1 MAEGDWTG
9 RLQDIANV
17 SDGNWTNI
25 LPKTLLLPVIAFFAS
40 LADAIGAFF
49 DIPINTGLAL
59 GEGIG
64 DLIDSFLGG
73 GANIIQSGAA
83 ESAASLGSGIWAQ
96 FGPLT
101 YAVAIGSVVL
111 GALII
116 ARARS
121 EESTSNIFP
130 GAGGIDAPEWL
141 PFVGAE
147 EGEE

>member
-1 MAEGDWTG
+1 MGKWTK
-9 RLQDIANV
+9 RLESIANV
-17 SDGNWTNI
+17 SNGNWTNI

-49 DIPINTGLAL
+49 GIPINTGQALA
-59 GEGIG
+59 EGAEALIG
-64 DLIDSFLGG
+64 SFLGG

-96 FGPLT
+96 FGPLSF
-101 YAVAIGSVVL
+101 AVSIGSVVL

-130 GAGGIDAPEWL
+130 GVGGIDAPEWL

-147 EGEE
+147 EGDE

>member
-9 RLQDIANV
+9 RLQSIANV
-17 SDGNWTNI
+17 SNGDWTNI

-64 DLIDSFLGG
+64 DLIDAFLGG
-73 GANIIQSGAA
+73 GANIIQSGAT
-83 ESAASLGSGIWAQ
+83 ESSTSLASGIWAQ
-96 FGPLT
+96 FGPFSF
-101 YAVAIGSVVL
+101 AVAIGSVVI

-116 ARARS
+116 SRARQ

-141 PFVGAE
+141 PFVGEE
-147 EGEE
+147 EGDG